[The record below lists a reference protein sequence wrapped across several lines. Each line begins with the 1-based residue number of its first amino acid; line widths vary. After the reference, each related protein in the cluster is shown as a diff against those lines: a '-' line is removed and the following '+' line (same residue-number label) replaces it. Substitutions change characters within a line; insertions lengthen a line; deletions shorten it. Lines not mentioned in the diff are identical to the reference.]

1 MEHNSEQLAKKF
13 MGLPEDIKAAI
24 WDLDL
29 DGAIGEIGLNHKL
42 HLDQIG
48 ELADQTALVLIG
60 INPVASYEQGLIK
73 ALPGISGEE
82 IKAIVTEVNQEIFL
96 KIRES
101 LQKVH
106 STTPSEPSSVSQPLK
121 APASATIFNEKMS
134 KLFRVPREEVDLDHL
149 ATQAPIPPQASP
161 ATTDPYREPAK

>member
-1 MEHNSEQLAKKF
+1 MEYNNQQLTEKF
-13 MGLPEDIKAAI
+13 LELPRDIQLAI
-24 WDLDL
+24 WDMDL
-29 DGAIGEIGLNHKL
+29 EGDLGEIGLNHGL
-42 HLDQIG
+42 HLDEVG
-48 ELADQTALVLIG
+48 KLADETALVLIG

-82 IKAIVTEVNQEIFL
+82 IKAIVAEVNQEIFL

-106 STTPSEPSSVSQPLK
+106 STTPSEPSPVSQPLK

-149 ATQAPIPPQASP
+149 NTQAPIPPQASP
-161 ATTDPYREPAK
+161 TSIDPYREPAK